1 MQPSARIEACIEVM
15 ESVLVEESIPA
26 DSLLTTYFRHRR
38 YIGAQDRKAIAELFY
53 QILRHKIVLSAIW
66 TAVMPK
72 RTATA
77 RELMLV
83 GLSHLQKRNPGV
95 ILEFF
100 SGEGYGPH
108 RLSERE
114 QVAVERLS
122 GFSIDQLPEADQK
135 NLQGWQL
142 QELKN
147 NYGEALQP
155 LLDSLNSQ
163 APFDLRVNSLV
174 ATRQTVQKRLAEEE
188 IQFTPGQYSPT
199 ALRLKDR
206 RPLGKHPLW
215 VDGSIEVQ
223 DEGSQLIAY
232 LVDAKPGQAV
242 WDYCAGAGG
251 KTLAIAA
258 LMLNQGR
265 IVATDTVDWRLQ
277 RSRERIKRASVYNVE
292 CQVLDETTSKWV
304 KRQQGKFDRVLID
317 VPCSGSGTWRR
328 NPDLKWRVEE
338 ADFQNLLATQAFI
351 LRKAAKLVKP
361 GGRLI
366 YSTCSLF
373 RSENQAQV
381 ESFLTENSEFS
392 LIPITDVWQQVLP
405 GPCPTT
411 ETTLQ
416 LRPDLHHVDGFF
428 VAVMQRRLGSDASSD
443 TV

>member
-1 MQPSARIEACIEVM
+1 MQLPARIEACIEVM
-15 ESVLVEESIPA
+15 EAVLTEESIPA
-26 DSLLTTYFRHRR
+26 DSLLTAYFRNRR
-38 YIGAQDRKAIAELFY
+38 YIGSQDRKAIAELFY
-53 QILRHKIVLSAIW
+53 QILRHKIILAAIW

-83 GLSHLQKRNPGV
+83 GLSYLQKRNPGV

-100 SGEGYGPH
+100 SGEGYGPQ

-114 QVAVERLS
+114 QEAVRLLS
-122 GFSIDQLPEADQK
+122 GFTIDQLPEADQK
-135 NLQGWQL
+135 NLQSWQL
-142 QELKN
+142 QEFTN
-147 NYGEALQP
+147 NYGQDIES
-155 LLDSLNSQ
+155 LLTALNSQ

-174 ATRQTVQKRLAEEE
+174 TTPQTVYKRLHEEE
-188 IQFTPGQYSPT
+188 ILASFGQFSPC

-215 VDGSIEVQ
+215 LEGSIEVQ

-277 RSRERIKRASVYNVE
+277 RSRDRFKRATVHNVE
-292 CQVLDETTSKWV
+292 CQVLDDTTRKWV

-328 NPDLKWRVEE
+328 NPDLKWRIEE
-338 ADFQNLLATQAFI
+338 SDFQNLLATQADI
-351 LRKAAKLVKP
+351 LTKAMKLVKP

-373 RSENQAQV
+373 RSENLTQIEA
-381 ESFLTENSEFS
+381 FLKQYPEFS
-392 LIPITDVWQQVLP
+392 LIPISKIWHQVLP

-416 LRPDLHHVDGFF
+416 LRPDLHQVDGFF
-428 VAVMQRRLGSDASSD
+428 VAVMQRQLSERLPDSI
-443 TV
+443 